1 MTDYVKVSADF
12 KTMLESES
20 AVAGTVEF
28 TPATVVTDTGTVF
41 APARITGHLVGGGI
55 LANSPYAKTDN
66 AGVKLVAR
74 PNGVKYTAT
83 AYLRAADGT
92 GIPAITWDLT
102 AITGQDINLADAP
115 VIGDKT
121 QTTAQP
127 AAPSTRRTAFRVV
140 DAGNGLGR
148 LIEIEEN

>member
-1 MTDYVKVSADF
+1 MTNYIKVSADF

-20 AVAGTVEF
+20 VVAGTVEF
-28 TPATVVTDTGTVF
+28 TPNTVVTDAGTVF
-41 APARITGHLVGGGI
+41 APAKITGHLVGGGI
-55 LANSPYAKTDN
+55 LADSPYAKTHN
-66 AGVKLVAR
+66 AGVKIVAL
-74 PNGVKYTAT
+74 PNGVRYTAT

-92 GIPAITWDLT
+92 GIPAITWALT

-121 QTTAQP
+121 QTTVQP
-127 AAPSTRRTAFRVV
+127 ALPSARRTAFRVV

-148 LIEIEEN
+148 LIEVEEN

>member
-1 MTDYVKVSADF
+1 MTAYIKVSADF

-28 TPATVVTDTGTVF
+28 TPTTVVTDAGTVF
-41 APARITGHLVGGGI
+41 APAKITGHLVGGGI
-55 LANSPYAKTDN
+55 LADSPYAKTDN
-66 AGVKLVAR
+66 AGVKLVAL
-74 PNGVKYTAT
+74 PNGVRYTAT

-92 GIPAITWDLT
+92 GIPTITWALA
-102 AITGQDINLADAP
+102 AITGHDINLADTP

-121 QTTAQP
+121 QTTVPP
-127 AAPSTRRTAFRVV
+127 ATPSARRTAFRVV

-148 LIEIEEN
+148 LIEVEEN

>member
-1 MTDYVKVSADF
+1 MTDYIKVSADF

-28 TPATVVTDTGTVF
+28 TPTTVVTDTGTVF

-55 LANSPYAKTDN
+55 LADSPYAKTDN
-66 AGVKLVAR
+66 AGVKLVAL
-74 PNGVKYTAT
+74 PNGVRYTAT

-92 GIPAITWDLT
+92 GIPAITWALT

-121 QTTAQP
+121 QPSVQP
-127 AAPSTRRTAFRVV
+127 ALPSARRTAFRVV

>member
-1 MTDYVKVSADF
+1 MTDYIKVSADF

-28 TPATVVTDTGTVF
+28 TPTTVVADAGTVF
-41 APARITGHLVGGGI
+41 APARITGHLVNGGI
-55 LANSPYAKTDN
+55 LADSPYATTDSS
-66 AGVKLVAR
+66 GVKLVAL
-74 PNGVKYTAT
+74 PNGVRYTAI

-92 GIPAITWDLT
+92 GIPAITWALT

-115 VIGDKT
+115 VIGEKT
-121 QTTAQP
+121 QTTVKP
-127 AAPSTRRTAFRVV
+127 APPSVRRTAFRVV

-148 LIEIEEN
+148 LVEVEEN

>member
-1 MTDYVKVSADF
+1 MTDYIKVSADF
-12 KTMLESES
+12 KTMLASES
-20 AVAGTVEF
+20 VVAGTVEF
-28 TPATVVTDTGTVF
+28 TPATVVTDAGTVF

-55 LANSPYAKTDN
+55 LADSPYAKTDN
-66 AGVKLVAR
+66 AGVKLVAL
-74 PNGVKYTAT
+74 PGGVKYTVT

-92 GIPAITWDLT
+92 GIPAITWALT
-102 AITGQDINLADAP
+102 AITGQDINLANAP

-127 AAPSTRRTAFRVV
+127 ALPSARRTAFRVV

>member
-1 MTDYVKVSADF
+1 MTDYIKVSADF

-28 TPATVVTDTGTVF
+28 TPATVVTDAGTVF
-41 APARITGHLVGGGI
+41 APARITGHLVGGGT

-66 AGVKLVAR
+66 AGVKLVAL

-92 GIPAITWDLT
+92 GIPAITWALT
-102 AITGQDINLADAP
+102 AITGQDINLANAP

-121 QTTAQP
+121 QTSVQP
-127 AAPSTRRTAFRVV
+127 ALPSARRTAFRVV

>member
-28 TPATVVTDTGTVF
+28 TPATVVTDAGTVF

-55 LANSPYAKTDN
+55 LADSPYAKTDN
-66 AGVKLVAR
+66 AGVKLVAL

-92 GIPAITWDLT
+92 GIPAITWALT
-102 AITGQDINLADAP
+102 AITGQDINLANAP

-121 QTTAQP
+121 QTSVQP
-127 AAPSTRRTAFRVV
+127 ALPSARRTAFHVV

-148 LIEIEEN
+148 LIEVEEN

>member
-1 MTDYVKVSADF
+1 MTDYIKLSADF

-28 TPATVVTDTGTVF
+28 TPATVVTDAGTVF
-41 APARITGHLVGGGI
+41 APARITGHLVGGGT

-66 AGVKLVAR
+66 AGVKLVAL

-92 GIPAITWDLT
+92 GIPAITWALT
-102 AITGQDINLADAP
+102 AITGQDINLANAP

-121 QTTAQP
+121 QTSVQP
-127 AAPSTRRTAFRVV
+127 ALPSARRTAFRVV

>member
-1 MTDYVKVSADF
+1 MTDYSMVSADF

-28 TPATVVTDTGTVF
+28 TPATVVTDAGTVF

-66 AGVKLVAR
+66 AGVKLVAL

-92 GIPAITWDLT
+92 GIPAITWALT
-102 AITGQDINLADAP
+102 AITGQDINLANTP

-148 LIEIEEN
+148 LVEVEEN

>member
-1 MTDYVKVSADF
+1 MTDYSMVSADF

-28 TPATVVTDTGTVF
+28 TPATVVTDAGTVF

-66 AGVKLVAR
+66 AGVKLVAL

-92 GIPAITWDLT
+92 GIPAITWALT

-148 LIEIEEN
+148 LVEVEEN

>member
-1 MTDYVKVSADF
+1 MTNYIKVSADF

-20 AVAGTVEF
+20 VVAGTVEF
-28 TPATVVTDTGTVF
+28 TPTTVVTDAGTVF

-55 LANSPYAKTDN
+55 LADSPYAKTDN
-66 AGVKLVAR
+66 AGVKLVAL
-74 PNGVKYTAT
+74 PGGVRYTAT
-83 AYLRAADGT
+83 AYIRAADGT
-92 GIPAITWDLT
+92 GIPAITWALT

-121 QTTAQP
+121 QTSVQP
-127 AAPSTRRTAFRVV
+127 ALPSARRTAFRVV

>member
-1 MTDYVKVSADF
+1 MTAYIKVSADF

-28 TPATVVTDTGTVF
+28 TPAGAVTDAGTVF
-41 APARITGHLVGGGI
+41 APAKITGHLVGGGI
-55 LANSPYAKTDN
+55 LADSPYAKTDN
-66 AGVKLVAR
+66 AGVKLVSL
-74 PNGVKYTAT
+74 PNGVRYTAT

-92 GIPAITWDLT
+92 GIPTITWALA
-102 AITGQDINLADAP
+102 AITGHDINLADTP

-121 QTTAQP
+121 QTTVPP
-127 AAPSTRRTAFRVV
+127 ATPSARRTAFRVV

-148 LIEIEEN
+148 LIEVEEN

>member
-1 MTDYVKVSADF
+1 MTAYIKVSADF

-28 TPATVVTDTGTVF
+28 TPTTVVTDAGTVF
-41 APARITGHLVGGGI
+41 APAKITGHLVGGGI
-55 LANSPYAKTDN
+55 LADSPYAKTNN
-66 AGVKLVAR
+66 AGVKLVAL
-74 PNGVKYTAT
+74 PNGVRYTAT

-92 GIPAITWDLT
+92 GIPAITWALT

-121 QTTAQP
+121 QTSGQP
-127 AAPSTRRTAFRVV
+127 ALPSARRTAFRVV

>member
-1 MTDYVKVSADF
+1 MTNYIKVSADF
-12 KTMLESES
+12 KTMLEPES

-28 TPATVVTDTGTVF
+28 TPTTVVTDAGTVF
-41 APARITGHLVGGGI
+41 APAKITGHLVGGGI
-55 LANSPYAKTDN
+55 LADSPYAKTDN
-66 AGVKLVAR
+66 AGVKLVAL
-74 PNGVKYTAT
+74 PGGVRYTAT

-92 GIPAITWDLT
+92 GIPAITWALT

-121 QTTAQP
+121 QATVQP
-127 AAPSTRRTAFRVV
+127 ALPSARRTAFRVV

>member
-1 MTDYVKVSADF
+1 MTDYIKVSADF
-12 KTMLESES
+12 KTMLESEP

-28 TPATVVTDTGTVF
+28 TPTTVVTDAGTVF
-41 APARITGHLVGGGI
+41 APAKITGHLVGGGI

-66 AGVKLVAR
+66 AGVKLAAL
-74 PNGVKYTAT
+74 PNGIKYTAT

-92 GIPAITWDLT
+92 GIPAITWALT
-102 AITGQDINLADAP
+102 AITGQDINLADTP

-121 QTTAQP
+121 QTTVQP
-127 AAPSTRRTAFRVV
+127 APPSARRTAFRVV

>member
-1 MTDYVKVSADF
+1 MTAYIKVSADF

-28 TPATVVTDTGTVF
+28 TPTTVVTDAGTVF
-41 APARITGHLVGGGI
+41 APAKITGHLVGGGI
-55 LANSPYAKTDN
+55 LADSPYAKTDN
-66 AGVKLVAR
+66 AGVKLVAL
-74 PNGVKYTAT
+74 PNGVQYTAT

-92 GIPAITWDLT
+92 GIPAITWALT
-102 AITGQDINLADAP
+102 AITGNDINLADTP

-127 AAPSTRRTAFRVV
+127 APPSARRTAFRVV

-148 LIEIEEN
+148 LIEVEEN

>member
-1 MTDYVKVSADF
+1 MTAYIKVSADF

-28 TPATVVTDTGTVF
+28 TPTTVVTDAGAIFV
-41 APARITGHLVGGGI
+41 PAKITGHLVGGGI
-55 LANSPYAKTDN
+55 LADSPYAKTDSN
-66 AGVKLVAR
+66 GVKIVAL
-74 PNGVKYTAT
+74 PNGVRYTAT

-92 GIPAITWDLT
+92 GIPAITWGLT
-102 AITGQDINLADAP
+102 AITGQDINLANTP

-121 QTTAQP
+121 QTTVQP
-127 AAPSTRRTAFRVV
+127 ATPSARRTAFRVV

-148 LIEIEEN
+148 LVEVEEN

>member
-1 MTDYVKVSADF
+1 MTAYIKVSADF

-28 TPATVVTDTGTVF
+28 TPTTVVTDAGTVF
-41 APARITGHLVGGGI
+41 APAKITGHLVGGGI
-55 LANSPYAKTDN
+55 LAASPYAKTDN
-66 AGVKLVAR
+66 AGVKLVAL
-74 PNGVKYTAT
+74 PGGVKYTAT

-92 GIPAITWDLT
+92 GIPAITWALT
-102 AITGQDINLADAP
+102 AITGQDINLADTP

-127 AAPSTRRTAFRVV
+127 ATPSARRTAFRVV

>member
-55 LANSPYAKTDN
+55 LANSPYAQTDN
-66 AGVKLVAR
+66 AGVKLVAL

>member
-1 MTDYVKVSADF
+1 MTAYIKVSADF

-28 TPATVVTDTGTVF
+28 TPHTVVTDAGTVF

-55 LANSPYAKTDN
+55 LADSPYAKTDN
-66 AGVKLVAR
+66 AGVKLVAL
-74 PNGVKYTAT
+74 PNGVRYTAT

-92 GIPAITWDLT
+92 GIPAITWALT
-102 AITGQDINLADAP
+102 ATTGQDINLADAP

-121 QTTAQP
+121 QTSVQP
-127 AAPSTRRTAFRVV
+127 ALPSARRTAFRVV

>member
-1 MTDYVKVSADF
+1 MTDYIKVAADF

-28 TPATVVTDTGTVF
+28 TPNTVVTDAGTVF
-41 APARITGHLVGGGI
+41 APAKITGHLVGGGI
-55 LANSPYAKTDN
+55 LADSPYAKTDN
-66 AGVKLVAR
+66 AGVKLVAL
-74 PNGVKYTAT
+74 PNGVRYTAT

-92 GIPAITWDLT
+92 GIPAITWALA

-115 VIGDKT
+115 VIGEKT
-121 QTTAQP
+121 QTTVKP
-127 AAPSTRRTAFRVV
+127 TPPSARRTAFRVV

-148 LIEIEEN
+148 LVEVEEN

>member
-28 TPATVVTDTGTVF
+28 TPATVVTDAGTVF

-66 AGVKLVAR
+66 AGVKLVAL

-92 GIPAITWDLT
+92 GIPAITWALT
-102 AITGQDINLADAP
+102 AITGQDINLANAP

-121 QTTAQP
+121 QTTVQP
-127 AAPSTRRTAFRVV
+127 ALPSARRTAFRVV

>member
-1 MTDYVKVSADF
+1 MTDYIKVSADF

-20 AVAGTVEF
+20 VVAGTVEF
-28 TPATVVTDTGTVF
+28 TPATVVTDAGTVF

-55 LANSPYAKTDN
+55 LADSPYAKTDN
-66 AGVKLVAR
+66 AGVKLVAL
-74 PNGVKYTAT
+74 PNGARYTAT

-92 GIPAITWDLT
+92 GIPAITWALT

-121 QTTAQP
+121 QTTVQP
-127 AAPSTRRTAFRVV
+127 ALPSARRTAFRVV

>member
-1 MTDYVKVSADF
+1 MTDYIKVSADF

-20 AVAGTVEF
+20 SVAGTVEF
-28 TPATVVTDTGTVF
+28 TPTTVVTDAGTVF
-41 APARITGHLVGGGI
+41 APAKITGHLVGGGI

-66 AGVKLVAR
+66 AGVKLVAL
-74 PNGVKYTAT
+74 PGGVRYTAT

-92 GIPAITWDLT
+92 GIPAITWALA

-115 VIGDKT
+115 VIGEKT
-121 QTTAQP
+121 QTSVQP
-127 AAPSTRRTAFRVV
+127 ALPSARRTAFRVV

>member
-66 AGVKLVAR
+66 AGVKLVAL

-102 AITGQDINLADAP
+102 AITGQEINLADAP

-121 QTTAQP
+121 QTTVQP
-127 AAPSTRRTAFRVV
+127 ALPSARRTAFRVV

>member
-1 MTDYVKVSADF
+1 MTDYIKVSADF

-28 TPATVVTDTGTVF
+28 TPTTVVTDAGTVF
-41 APARITGHLVGGGI
+41 APAKITGHLVGGGI
-55 LANSPYAKTDN
+55 LADSPYAKTDN
-66 AGVKLVAR
+66 AGVKLVAL
-74 PNGVKYTAT
+74 PTAVGYTAT

-92 GIPAITWDLT
+92 GIPAITWALA

-115 VIGDKT
+115 VIGEKT
-121 QTTAQP
+121 QTTVKP
-127 AAPSTRRTAFRVV
+127 APPSVRRTAFRVV

-148 LIEIEEN
+148 LVEVEEN

>member
-1 MTDYVKVSADF
+1 MTAYIKVSADF

-28 TPATVVTDTGTVF
+28 TPTTVVTDAGTVF
-41 APARITGHLVGGGI
+41 APAKITGHLVGGGI
-55 LANSPYAKTDN
+55 LADSPYAKTDN
-66 AGVKLVAR
+66 AGVKLVAL
-74 PNGVKYTAT
+74 PGGVRYTAT

-92 GIPAITWDLT
+92 GIPAITWALT

-121 QTTAQP
+121 QATVQP
-127 AAPSTRRTAFRVV
+127 SPPSARRTAFRVV
-140 DAGNGLGR
+140 EAGDGLGR
-148 LIEIEEN
+148 LIEVEEN

>member
-1 MTDYVKVSADF
+1 MTAYIKVSADF

-28 TPATVVTDTGTVF
+28 TPHTVVTDAGTVF
-41 APARITGHLVGGGI
+41 APAKITGHLVGGGI
-55 LANSPYAKTDN
+55 LADSPYAKTDN
-66 AGVKLVAR
+66 AGVNLVAL
-74 PNGVKYTAT
+74 PGGVRYTAA

-92 GIPAITWDLT
+92 GIPAITWALT

-115 VIGDKT
+115 VIGDKARI
-121 QTTAQP
+121 TAPP
-127 AAPSTRRTAFRVV
+127 APPSARRTAYRVV

-148 LIEIEEN
+148 LVEVEEN

>member
-66 AGVKLVAR
+66 AGVKLVAL
-74 PNGVKYTAT
+74 PNGVKYTTT

-148 LIEIEEN
+148 LVEVEEN

>member
-66 AGVKLVAR
+66 AGVKLVAL

>member
-1 MTDYVKVSADF
+1 MTAYIKVSADF

-28 TPATVVTDTGTVF
+28 TPTTVVTDAGTVF

-55 LANSPYAKTDN
+55 LADSPYAKTDN
-66 AGVKLVAR
+66 AGVKLVAL
-74 PNGVKYTAT
+74 PNGVRYTAT

-92 GIPAITWDLT
+92 GIPAITWALT

-121 QTTAQP
+121 QPSVQP
-127 AAPSTRRTAFRVV
+127 ALPSARRTAFRVV

>member
-1 MTDYVKVSADF
+1 MTAYIKVSADF

-28 TPATVVTDTGTVF
+28 TPTTVVTDAGTVF
-41 APARITGHLVGGGI
+41 APAKITGHLVGGGI
-55 LANSPYAKTDN
+55 LADSPYAKTNN
-66 AGVKLVAR
+66 AGVKLVAL
-74 PNGVKYTAT
+74 PNGVRYTAT

-92 GIPAITWDLT
+92 GIPAITWAIT

-121 QTTAQP
+121 QTSVQP
-127 AAPSTRRTAFRVV
+127 ALPSARRTAFRVV
-140 DAGNGLGR
+140 DSGNGLGR

>member
-12 KTMLESES
+12 KTMLESEP

-28 TPATVVTDTGTVF
+28 TPATVVTDAGTVF
-41 APARITGHLVGGGI
+41 APVRITGHLVGGGI
-55 LANSPYAKTDN
+55 LADSPYAKTDN
-66 AGVKLVAR
+66 AGVKLAAL
-74 PNGVKYTAT
+74 PNGIKYTAT

-92 GIPAITWDLT
+92 GIPAITWALT
-102 AITGQDINLADAP
+102 AITGQDINLADTP

-148 LIEIEEN
+148 LVEVEEN

>member
-1 MTDYVKVSADF
+1 MTDYIKVSADF
-12 KTMLESES
+12 KTMLESEPV
-20 AVAGTVEF
+20 VAGTVEF
-28 TPATVVTDTGTVF
+28 TPATVVTDAGTVF

-55 LANSPYAKTDN
+55 LADSPYAKTDN
-66 AGVKLVAR
+66 AGVKLVAL
-74 PNGVKYTAT
+74 PNGVRYTAT

-92 GIPAITWDLT
+92 GIPAITWALT

-121 QTTAQP
+121 QTTVQSAL
-127 AAPSTRRTAFRVV
+127 PSARRTAFRVV

-148 LIEIEEN
+148 LVEVEEN